1 VRENAKRIDALTSKP
16 LKSVDGREKVQ
27 QSVSWSG
34 KERKSVLQDGRIESF
49 GVAEEEKISLL
60 IVVYVVFAALWD
72 RQVA

>member
-1 VRENAKRIDALTSKP
+1 MRENAKRIDALTSKP